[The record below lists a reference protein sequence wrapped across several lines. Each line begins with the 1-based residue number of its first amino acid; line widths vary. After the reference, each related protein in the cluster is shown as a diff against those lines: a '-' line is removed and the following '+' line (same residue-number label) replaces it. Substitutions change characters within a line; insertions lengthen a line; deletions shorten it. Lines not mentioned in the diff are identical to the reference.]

1 MKEKRVMWMLVL
13 FAFLLI
19 SPSLAE
25 AGFRQSL
32 GNFGAGIG
40 AFFKGGI
47 GLLNAVIIF
56 IIVFIIGKYTI
67 LKDGDDKQKKII
79 VITMIVLAITA
90 SFMGTR
96 DPVSKQFV
104 PLWQKPLISQA
115 KQFFVGG
122 NLDPSTGRYTP
133 DTTGTGTYTD
143 AAGIQKQGILK
154 TNTTESKK
162 YFNRWGKLVTV
173 KGLPVFIAATLVL
186 IFIFFVGTKGWELDK
201 KWKAGMAVFFGAFI
215 ANTGSTKDEIVKIG
229 VWAFFII
236 FYMKLKEKNP
246 EKPGQAFGF
255 AYALTMVI
263 KSVLLEGQNS
273 LGSGTIIWHLAV
285 GMILGFL
292 FDSWQKYSAAASERF
307 AEKMKDPEAAKKFFG
322 NVGKIIG
329 AIPGVQKIVDNILGW
344 WKKAL
349 KTDEAQKKN
358 IENLRGRIRALIE
371 TARARPEIA
380 EEEHTRI
387 LEELKKLHTNM
398 DHEEWM
404 RLVNE
409 FSGASRVLEE
419 DRQRRYYR
427 DSYDPWRDPLRG
439 LPGHHEP
446 ASTEPPEEP
455 PMEPGGVP

>member
-1 MKEKRVMWMLVL
+1 
-13 FAFLLI
+13 
-19 SPSLAE
+19 
-25 AGFRQSL
+25 
-32 GNFGAGIG
+32 
-40 AFFKGGI
+40 
-47 GLLNAVIIF
+47 
-56 IIVFIIGKYTI
+56 
-67 LKDGDDKQKKII
+67 
-79 VITMIVLAITA
+79 
-90 SFMGTR
+90 
-96 DPVSKQFV
+96 
-104 PLWQKPLISQA
+104 
-115 KQFFVGG
+115 
-122 NLDPSTGRYTP
+122 
-133 DTTGTGTYTD
+133 
-143 AAGIQKQGILK
+143 
-154 TNTTESKK
+154 
-162 YFNRWGKLVTV
+162 
-173 KGLPVFIAATLVL
+173 
-186 IFIFFVGTKGWELDK
+186 
-201 KWKAGMAVFFGAFI
+201 
-215 ANTGSTKDEIVKIG
+215 
-229 VWAFFII
+229 
-236 FYMKLKEKNP
+236 
-246 EKPGQAFGF
+246 
-255 AYALTMVI
+255 
-263 KSVLLEGQNS
+263 
-273 LGSGTIIWHLAV
+273 
-285 GMILGFL
+285 
-292 FDSWQKYSAAASERF
+292 
-307 AEKMKDPEAAKKFFG
+307 MKDPEAAKKFFG

-427 DSYDPWRDPLRG
+427 DSYDPWRDTLRG